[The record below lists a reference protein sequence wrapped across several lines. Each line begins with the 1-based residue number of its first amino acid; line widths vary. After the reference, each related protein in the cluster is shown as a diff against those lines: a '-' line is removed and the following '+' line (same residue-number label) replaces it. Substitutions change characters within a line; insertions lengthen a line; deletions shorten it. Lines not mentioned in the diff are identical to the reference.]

1 MWCYIDFDTCRM
13 CYSLTL
19 SLSLVFEPQYLRH
32 NGKGN
37 TPLKLVTMFY
47 LNVISL
53 GDVIR

>member
-1 MWCYIDFDTCRM
+1 M
-13 CYSLTL
+13 CGVILILIRAACVIL

-37 TPLKLVTMFY
+37 APLELVTMFY